1 MVLPSVK
8 FVLLPAPLANTLGED
23 LLGGGIPTLF
33 EKLTDWKEF
42 GGRLVP
48 QRNILLELEF
58 RLLKYP
64 RGKRVWLVVTK
75 FLVLESFLLTVSTG
89 LVTVEL

>member
-23 LLGGGIPTLF
+23 LLGGGIATLF